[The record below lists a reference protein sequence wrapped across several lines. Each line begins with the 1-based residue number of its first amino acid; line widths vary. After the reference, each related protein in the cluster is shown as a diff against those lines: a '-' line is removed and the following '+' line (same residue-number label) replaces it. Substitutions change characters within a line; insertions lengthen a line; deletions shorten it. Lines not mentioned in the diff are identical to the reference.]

1 MMRVTGWQEK
11 SCSGH
16 RGLAHA
22 AGPILVRIYHMR
34 MVGRVAG
41 NVNVKRPV
49 EVLQA
54 GVESLVPYLQAS
66 GELHDVVFGEPTQYG
81 TPYHAFG
88 HAVLARYGPEERCDV
103 HSEQAVRGLRA
114 ALAHVS
120 DPSLPATLSSFR
132 RDGLGASRTNH
143 RDFFWPPIL
152 KSYLI
157 LRELGVPEADDLARQ
172 IAAVDVLASFAS
184 RPPSNWSAVWLSGEW
199 LRMRSGLSPFTL
211 EQFDA
216 WLDPFFATHLD
227 LEKGF
232 YHEGGHPNS
241 YDLFTRVHLS
251 DILLAGYDGRHRAD
265 LERLME
271 TGFRRS
277 LGVQLSDG
285 SLASAHRS
293 TGQTWTLGA
302 QCAYFTNVAN
312 FYADTDPVR
321 ADEARRAAWR
331 ALASLQRWQR
341 TDGPF
346 SPVENC
352 LPPAYRVGYEGYTA
366 DAHYSSLALGFLASA
381 VRSGFGASPCPQDLA
396 RPDGVLIEGDPTYRA
411 LVHRGPYSVHLN
423 AFPARNYDAF
433 GLVDLTFGPG
443 RWFHFVSSVRRMDS
457 GQRLNIGMACRS
469 EEGRTGNLDVLCG
482 YDFALVDGLRR
493 GDEPFSLVLEGRAK
507 GAHYTFRMAVSIDDK
522 GVHVDE
528 RTPGRT
534 DYKSLL
540 IPYLKDPG
548 TGTQT
553 QVEAGP
559 SGVRF
564 RHGDEVAAVTWD
576 AEASFLLDLPMGF
589 ENRRGLCGLL
599 RVDFPARRE
608 GIAYTVRIVE

>member
-1 MMRVTGWQEK
+1 MG
-11 SCSGH
+11 CS
-16 RGLAHA
+16 RGTDPRSVATSIA
-22 AGPILVRIYHMR
+22 NRRCVACVQPGPRERPQSSRHLV
-34 MVGRVAG
+34 
-41 NVNVKRPV
+41 
-49 EVLQA
+49 
-54 GVESLVPYLQAS
+54 
-66 GELHDVVFGEPTQYG
+66 F
-81 TPYHAFG
+81 
-88 HAVLARYGPEERCDV
+88 
-103 HSEQAVRGLRA
+103 
-114 ALAHVS
+114 
-120 DPSLPATLSSFR
+120 LPAR
-132 RDGLGASRTNH
+132 WIGASRTNH
-143 RDFFWPPIL
+143 RDFFPIL

-157 LRELGVPEADDLARQ
+157 LRELGVSEADDLARQ

-352 LPPAYRVGYEGYTA
+352 LPLAYRGIRRLHGRRPLLEPG
-366 DAHYSSLALGFLASA
+366 LAFASA
-381 VRSGFGASPCPQDLA
+381 VRSPRISVPRIWPG
-396 RPDGVLIEGDPTYRA
+396 PT
-411 LVHRGPYSVHLN
+411 
-423 AFPARNYDAF
+423 
-433 GLVDLTFGPG
+433 
-443 RWFHFVSSVRRMDS
+443 
-457 GQRLNIGMACRS
+457 AC
-469 EEGRTGNLDVLCG
+469 
-482 YDFALVDGLRR
+482 
-493 GDEPFSLVLEGRAK
+493 
-507 GAHYTFRMAVSIDDK
+507 
-522 GVHVDE
+522 
-528 RTPGRT
+528 
-534 DYKSLL
+534 
-540 IPYLKDPG
+540 
-548 TGTQT
+548 
-553 QVEAGP
+553 
-559 SGVRF
+559 
-564 RHGDEVAAVTWD
+564 
-576 AEASFLLDLPMGF
+576 
-589 ENRRGLCGLL
+589 
-599 RVDFPARRE
+599 
-608 GIAYTVRIVE
+608 